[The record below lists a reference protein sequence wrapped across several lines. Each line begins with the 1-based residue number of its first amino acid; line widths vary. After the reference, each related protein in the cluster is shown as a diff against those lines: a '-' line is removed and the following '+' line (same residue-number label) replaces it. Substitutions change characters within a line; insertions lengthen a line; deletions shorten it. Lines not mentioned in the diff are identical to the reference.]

1 MNQRKHPVSLSSFQ
15 RKNSL
20 RGPLFG
26 LWHLADLSVYDVY
39 MIEEIHVPL
48 HRKGARRNSIRKRI
62 PSARSGERLKQ
73 RPVFKNATRYIVIK
87 REPLAIG
94 QETLDN
100 GYARD
105 RSGTA

>member
-1 MNQRKHPVSLSSFQ
+1 MNQRKHPVSPASFQ

-62 PSARSGERLKQ
+62 PSARSGERAQ
-73 RPVFKNATRYIVIK
+73 TTARFQK
-87 REPLAIG
+87 R
-94 QETLDN
+94 N
-100 GYARD
+100 
-105 RSGTA
+105 